1 MRNNLVTIAAT
12 GLLIG
17 SLTMAAAQSSMH
29 TTTSQGASRFA
40 PGHLQKHPGQAKQF
54 APGQRQ
60 THPGQ
65 ARQFAPG
72 HEMQGGTV
80 GRGH

>member
-1 MRNNLVTIAAT
+1 MSNKFVMLAAA
-12 GLLIG
+12 GLLVG
-17 SLTMAAAQSSMH
+17 SSMVTVAR
-29 TTTSQGASRFA
+29 TTTPSSSPGATKYA
-40 PGHLQKHPGQAKQF
+40 PGQLQKRPGQAKQF

-65 ARQFAPG
+65 AKQFAPG
-72 HEMQGGTV
+72 QKMQHGTV